1 MNTPDRKL
9 SPAEIDAFG
18 AELDALRA
26 RVVADLGE
34 KDAKYI
40 KNIVRTV
47 RYTQAAGRALLM
59 AGIFPPAWIL
69 GTITLGV
76 SKIIENMELGH
87 NVMHAQY
94 DWMNDPE
101 LNGQTYEWDTAGTAD
116 NWRHTHNHIHHTYT
130 NVMGKDHDIGYGLLR
145 LYPEQKWEPRF
156 LANPILAVVLM
167 AFFQHFVAVQ
177 SLELERWVGARDKAE
192 RKREG
197 ERIAREWKPVWKKMR
212 GKLFKDYVAFPALA
226 GPFFPVVLAGNAGA
240 NLIRNLWASAII
252 FCGHF
257 TTDAEVFPESCLE
270 NETRGHWY
278 LRQLKGSSNLTGGK
292 LMHIMSGNLSHQI
305 EHHLFPDIPGRR
317 YAEMS
322 VEVQKICA
330 KYGQHYNSASF
341 GTQLA
346 SVFKR
351 IFVHALPTRP
361 EVDMRPAKSP
371 QPAPAASAE
380 RAEELVAA

>member
-1 MNTPDRKL
+1 MNTPDRQL
-9 SPAEIDAFG
+9 SPAEIEAFC
-18 AELDALRA
+18 AELDAVRA
-26 RVVADLGE
+26 RIVADLGE
-34 KDAKYI
+34 TDATYI
-40 KNIVRTV
+40 RNIVRTV
-47 RYTQAAGRALLM
+47 RYTEVAGRALLM

-69 GTITLGV
+69 GTLTLGA

-101 LNGQTYEWDTAGTAD
+101 LNGQTYEWDTAGTSD

-156 LANPILAVVLM
+156 IANPVLAVILM

-177 SLELERWVGARDKAE
+177 SLELERWVGAKTKAE
-192 RKREG
+192 RKAEK
-197 ERIAREWKPVWKKMR
+197 ERIAKAWKPAWKKMR
-212 GKLFKDYVAFPALA
+212 GKLAKDYLVFPALA
-226 GPFFPVVLAGNAGA
+226 GPFFPFVFAGNAGA

-257 TTDAEVFPESCLE
+257 TTDAEVFPESSLE

-322 VEVQKICA
+322 VEVKKICE

-341 GTQLA
+341 ASQLG

-351 IFVHALPTRP
+351 LFVHALPTRP
-361 EVDMRPAKSP
+361 AKASP
-371 QPAPAASAE
+371 ETAEFLAA
-380 RAEELVAA
+380 

>member
-9 SPAEIDAFG
+9 SPAEIEAFG

-26 RVVADLGE
+26 RIVADLGE

-40 KNIVRTV
+40 RNIVRTV
-47 RYTQAAGRALLM
+47 RYTEVAGRALLM

-69 GTITLGV
+69 GTVTLGV

-101 LNGQTYEWDTAGTAD
+101 LNGQTYEWDTAGTSD

-156 LANPILAVVLM
+156 IANPVLAVILM

-177 SLELERWVGARDKAE
+177 SLELERWVGARSKVE
-192 RKREG
+192 RKAEG
-197 ERIAREWKPVWKKMR
+197 ERIAKAWKPAWKKMR
-212 GKLFKDYVAFPALA
+212 GKLAKDYLVFPALA
-226 GPFFPVVLAGNAGA
+226 GPFFPLVLAGNLGA

-257 TTDAEVFPESCLE
+257 TTDAEVFPEECLE

-322 VEVQKICA
+322 VEVKKICA
-330 KYGQHYNSASF
+330 KYGQHYNTASF
-341 GTQLA
+341 GRQLA

-351 IFVHALPTRP
+351 LFVHALPTRP
-361 EVDMRPAKSP
+361 AADVRPGRG
-371 QPAPAASAE
+371 APVAAAE
-380 RAEELVAA
+380 RADELVAA

>member
-9 SPAEIDAFG
+9 TDAEIEAFG
-18 AELDALRA
+18 AELDAVRA
-26 RVVADLGE
+26 KVMADLGE
-34 KDAKYI
+34 TDATYI

-47 RYTQAAGRALLM
+47 RYTEVVGRGLLF
-59 AGIFPPAWIL
+59 AGIFPPAWVL
-69 GTITLGV
+69 GTLTLGV

-101 LNGQTYEWDTAGTAD
+101 LNGQTYEWDTAGTSD

-145 LYPEQKWEPRF
+145 FYPEQKWEPRF
-156 LANPILAVVLM
+156 LANPVLALILM

-177 SLELERWVGARDKAE
+177 SLELERWVGARSKAE
-192 RKREG
+192 RKAEG

-212 GKLFKDYVAFPALA
+212 AKLGKDYVLFPLLA
-226 GPFFPVVLAGNAGA
+226 GPFFLPVLAGNIGA
-240 NLIRNLWASAII
+240 NLIRNFWSSAII

-257 TTDAEVFPESCLE
+257 TEDAEVFPESVLE

-278 LRQLKGSSNLTGGK
+278 LRQLKGSSNLSGGK

-322 VEVQKICA
+322 VEVKKICE
-330 KYGQHYNSASF
+330 KYGQHYNVASF
-341 GTQLA
+341 PKQLA

-351 IFVHALPTRP
+351 IFVHALPTKP
-361 EVDMRPAKSP
+361 ERKADVEVQAELPL
-371 QPAPAASAE
+371 AA
-380 RAEELVAA
+380 